1 MTSVS
6 VVTCTYNRAQLIG
19 ETIASVLAQTYS
31 DFEYIIV
38 DDGSDDNTEEVI
50 NSFNDKRIKYF
61 RHVHTK
67 GHLSV
72 LRNFAHTKCDGEYI
86 AYVDS
91 DDLWEKDK
99 LETQLNVLEKNQ
111 AIGFSFT
118 DIDTFNHEG
127 AIQKSLY
134 KKNGEF
140 TGNVFSQMLL
150 NKLIICHTTLLIR
163 RSCLDK
169 IGPMDETMHSGDH
182 DRVFYL
188 SRHFDAFVVFRP
200 LVHVRKHPQ
209 NSTADPVLSLRLL
222 EEHHRTLHK
231 LHHEGL
237 ISTKEFKKA
246 YAITSYSF
254 GVQILATGNYLAA
267 RQYFSTCLAYR
278 PFYWKA
284 LIRKA
289 LYRSK

>member
-1 MTSVS
+1 MARVS
-6 VVTCTYNRAQLIG
+6 VVTCTYNRGHLIG
-19 ETIASVLAQTYS
+19 ETIASVLTQTFR

-38 DDGSDDNTEEVI
+38 DDGSDDNTEEVV
-50 NSFNDKRIKYF
+50 NSFNDERIKYF
-61 RHVHTK
+61 QHVRTR

-99 LETQLNVLEKNQ
+99 LEIQLNVLGNNPV
-111 AIGFSFT
+111 IGFSFT
-118 DIDTFNHEG
+118 DIETFNYKG
-127 AIQKSLY
+127 VIQRSLY
-134 KKNGEF
+134 KKKGEF
-140 TGNVFSQMLL
+140 TGNVFSQMLW

-188 SRHFDAFVVFRP
+188 SRYFDAFVVFRP

-209 NSTADPVLSLRLL
+209 NSTGDPVLSLQLL

-231 LHHEGL
+231 LYHENL
-237 ISTKEFKKA
+237 ISTREFKKA

-254 GVQILATGNYLAA
+254 GIQVLATGNYLAA
-267 RQYFSTCLAYR
+267 RQYFSICLANR

-284 LIRKA
+284 WIRKA
-289 LYRSK
+289 LLSK